1 MLQKDEDFGDSTY
14 TSNIGNPLN
23 DAWQLQT
30 VGHGDGVRFIWK
42 RLKNLGAP
50 PCSRWGH
57 ASVSI
62 GSGAMVVYGGCGETV
77 DLDLPRN
84 PVSEVGNALDDC
96 YVFHLG
102 GFAGSGGPFRDS
114 SGTLSESV
122 DMGDGLWVR
131 VPGNCGLGKRVCPA
145 ATVAGGA
152 IVIFG
157 GTRGK
162 NDTQTGKSKI
172 SGAPLHV
179 QRAMKDA
186 RVVDAKLLLHLDL
199 TT

>member
-1 MLQKDEDFGDSTY
+1 
-14 TSNIGNPLN
+14 
-23 DAWQLQT
+23 
-30 VGHGDGVRFIWK
+30 
-42 RLKNLGAP
+42 
-50 PCSRWGH
+50 
-57 ASVSI
+57 
-62 GSGAMVVYGGCGETV
+62 MVVYGGCGEPV

-84 PVSEVGNALDDC
+84 PVSEVSNALDDC

-102 GFAGSGGPFRDS
+102 GFAGEGGHFRDS

-122 DMGDGLWVR
+122 EMGDGLWVR

-145 ATVAGGA
+145 ATVTGGA

-172 SGAPLHV
+172 SGAPVYV
-179 QRAMKDA
+179 QRALKDA
-186 RVVDAKLLLHLDL
+186 RVIDAKLLLHLDVAGDL
-199 TT
+199 TSVV